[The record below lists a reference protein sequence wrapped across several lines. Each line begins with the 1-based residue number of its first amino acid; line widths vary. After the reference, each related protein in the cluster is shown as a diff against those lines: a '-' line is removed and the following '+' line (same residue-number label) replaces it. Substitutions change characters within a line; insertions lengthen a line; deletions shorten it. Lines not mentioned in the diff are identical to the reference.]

1 MSSFVSRFPLAVA
14 RLSADF
20 VCCSQMQVM
29 HRVLVERL
37 DAQRATERDHPRS
50 RFDVAHP
57 PALIDGFSANN
68 TKVVPILDIG
78 IF

>member
-1 MSSFVSRFPLAVA
+1 M
-14 RLSADF
+14 RLPE
-20 VCCSQMQVM
+20 MQVM
-29 HRVLVERL
+29 HWVLVECFN
-37 DAQRATERDHPRS
+37 AQRTAERDHPRT

-57 PALIDGFSANN
+57 PALIDGFAANN